1 MRKLILLLAFCG
13 LEWSVKA
20 QDASVETLTG
30 GVQLGLL
37 GLWAYGEIKMTDM
50 VALRAEAGLDYRDIS
65 FGRLVMSFEP
75 RCYYNLNTRA
85 RKNKRTYGNS
95 GNFISCLMSLHPKNA
110 VLGDRRSYG
119 TLPSSNQ
126 LEVVPTWGL
135 RRSYGPH
142 FNFEFGIGVGI
153 GCQWNENT
161 VWAIRKINPFYPA
174 ANLLLRV
181 GYRF

>member
-30 GVQLGLL
+30 GVQLGAI
-37 GLWAYGEIKMTDM
+37 GIWAYGEIKMTDM
-50 VALRAEAGLDYRDIS
+50 VTLRAEAGLDYRDIS
-65 FGRLVMSFEP
+65 FGRLVMSFES
-75 RCYYNLNTRA
+75 RCYYNLNRRW

-95 GNFISCLMSLHPKNA
+95 GNFISCLMSLRPQNA
-110 VLGDRRSYG
+110 ILGDGHLYG
-119 TLPSSNQ
+119 TLPYNR
-126 LEVVPTWGL
+126 LEVMPTWGI
-135 RRSYGPH
+135 RRCFGPH

-161 VWAIRKINPFYPA
+161 VWTSRSVSPFYLA
-174 ANLLLRV
+174 SNLLLRI